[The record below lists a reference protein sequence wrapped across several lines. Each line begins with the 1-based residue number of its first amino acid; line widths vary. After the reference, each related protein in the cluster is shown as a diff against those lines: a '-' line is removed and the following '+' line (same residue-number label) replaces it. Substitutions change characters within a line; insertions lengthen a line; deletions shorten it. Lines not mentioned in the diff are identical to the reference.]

1 MQGIRLNGRKRIVIE
16 SLFILLALVLI
27 TVDQWTKLYFSTNFN
42 LGEKKVIINN
52 FFYFSYAINRGAAWS
67 FLSNVSWGQLFFKI
81 LTPIAL
87 VVFILFYIY
96 SVKKNYKWLKVS
108 LVFIISGTIGN
119 FIDRL
124 LIDGVVDFIGFIF
137 GEYHFPVFNLADSF
151 LTIGIIMLIVYF
163 LFIDKYA
170 VFKRN
175 NAKKDNSS
183 K

>member
-1 MQGIRLNGRKRIVIE
+1 MQGIRTDGRKRIAIE
-16 SLFILLALVLI
+16 SLFVLLTLVLI
-27 TVDQWTKLYFSTNFN
+27 VVDQWTKLYFSTSFN
-42 LGEKKVIINN
+42 LGEKRIIIND

-67 FLSNVSWGQLFFKI
+67 FLSSASWGQLFFKI

-87 VVFILFYIY
+87 VGFIFFYIY

-108 LVFIISGTIGN
+108 LVFVISGTIGN

-137 GEYHFPVFNLADSF
+137 GEYYFPVFNLADSF
-151 LTIGIIMLIVYF
+151 LTVGIIMLIVYF
-163 LFIDKYA
+163 LFIDKNA